1 MEKLTPLYGQVGLN
15 TYYSIMRFDINI
27 FFIDRTGFPPIITVL
42 NVVRTP
48 VYAYMMVLVAIGVI
62 LSLICLVFNIVFRK
76 RK

>member
-15 TYYSIMRFDINI
+15 TYYGTMRFDID
-27 FFIDRTGFPPIITVL
+27 FFLDRTGFPPIITVL